1 MFGGYEGQWLA
12 YCPVTRRAKKS
23 KRTTLARGP
32 KLPETRRSKTSRLA
46 AVAPSKKQPF
56 FGCLVKND
64 VAVVH
69 PLTYS
74 SYDAVVRKRE
84 KERMSELMCLRKWET
99 AKAAAEWNRIQQ
111 ANAETPFAEQV
122 AEFVTHWSQD
132 DSSALRSQEQSEVPS
147 EVPPP
152 KATEGSETQE
162 SYSPKGSCD
171 YVYAAFVRHN
181 EGSPLQSVCENYN
194 GIDVDDMYE
203 RPDLWMY
210 RRMVMDPGAIP
221 GWIIEETKASNEEIE
236 FEENNN
242 MESSKSAASRRYTY

>member
-1 MFGGYEGQWLA
+1 MFRGYEGQWLA
-12 YCPVTRRAKKS
+12 YCAVTRRAKRS
-23 KRTTLARGP
+23 KRTTLARRP
-32 KLPETRRSKTSRLA
+32 KLPETRRAKTSRLA
-46 AVAPSKKQPF
+46 AVAPCKKQPF
-56 FGCLVKND
+56 FGSLVKND

-74 SYDAVVRKRE
+74 SYDEVMRKRE
-84 KERMSELMCLRKWET
+84 KERMSEMMLLRKWET
-99 AKAAAEWNRIQQ
+99 AKGAAEWNRIQQ

-122 AEFVTHWSQD
+122 AEFVTHWLQD
-132 DSSALRSQEQSEVPS
+132 DASALCSQEQSEVPS

-152 KATEGSETQE
+152 KATEGLETQE

-171 YVYAAFVRHN
+171 YVDAAFVRHN

-221 GWIIEETKASNEEIE
+221 GWIIEETKASNAEIDEIE
-236 FEENNN
+236 ENN
-242 MESSKSAASRRYTY
+242 MESGKSATSRRNTY